1 MATKSVSKHDG
12 RVDRQP
18 TTCAGAGA
26 APRLRATSVNR
37 VRARVGLAF
46 APVQF
51 NTYFA
56 GSKATARLALMRASL
71 ANSSLASSARSG
83 YIDLG
88 PPRSPRIGSAKALQ
102 GRLDAAVL
110 RSNVVGACVAA
121 QRWHGRA
128 GLLEA
133 TQALLQLLAVQLV
146 ILLVRVCPIA
156 HRLSHPGG
164 VGPVPQILAVRVW
177 HVAEVA
183 AQLDWGGRGGGSMLF
198 GSLRGAADRTYCA
211 QSACAPRGRQLVWAP
226 AGVLATHL
234 PRPRGERSQWHR
246 ASASHFG
253 STPLRRRWQGQS
265 TGAGSSFR

>member
-1 MATKSVSKHDG
+1 MATKSGSKHDG

-51 NTYFA
+51 NTYCA

-121 QRWHGRA
+121 QRGGMGARA
-128 GLLEA
+128 FLKRPRRCCSSSRFSS
-133 TQALLQLLAVQLV
+133 
-146 ILLVRVCPIA
+146 LVRVCPIA

-164 VGPVPQILAVRVW
+164 VGPVPQILVVRVW
-177 HVAEVA
+177 HVAKVA

-198 GSLRGAADRTYCA
+198 GSLRGVVDRTYCA

-265 TGAGSSFR
+265 TGAGGSFR